1 MGFNLVDEKTRIEED
16 FPKRIKQISDFF
28 RRCKPFTAGIEFAFE
43 QIQDSFDKVFQETS
57 EQARAEKLSFDKK
70 LDLIKAGM
78 VENIQNFA
86 SMRIIESNEAICAE
100 AIKQIKPNDVILT
113 YGSNYTIKRVL
124 LKAIQADINFSVIVV
139 SQNLEDTESFQLVEL
154 LSSKGLD

>member
-1 MGFNLVDEKTRIEED
+1 MI
-16 FPKRIKQISDFF
+16 
-28 RRCKPFTAGIEFAFE
+28 
-43 QIQDSFDKVFQETS
+43 
-57 EQARAEKLSFDKK
+57 
-70 LDLIKAGM
+70 
-78 VENIQNFA
+78 ENIQNFA
-86 SMRIIESNEAICAE
+86 SMRIIESNGAICAE

-139 SQNLEDTESFQLVEL
+139 SQNLEDKESFQLVEL